1 MEGMGVTQA
10 LEEGK
15 VDSGGRDVGLEVRV
29 GELSSDHY
37 YFNV

>member
-15 VDSGGRDVGLEVRV
+15 VGSGGRDNKVVTWKWGS
-29 GELSSDHY
+29 GG
-37 YFNV
+37 